1 MKHKNQT
8 FLSET
13 KYLWL
18 LLFIAVLFFG
28 ALRPSVF
35 FTSTTMSAIAY
46 QMPELGMFV
55 LAMLLPI
62 VSGGL
67 NLAIIA
73 TGNLCALV
81 FASILLHPAVGGMGL
96 LVAVVAAVVCAV
108 GIGVINGSIVAYV
121 GAHPILVTLGSMTMI
136 NGIGI
141 YFTRGT
147 VVSGFS
153 SSVLTWI
160 GNGSL
165 LWIPAPFVIFIAFSA
180 LTGFIL
186 SCTPFG
192 LYVRMMGS
200 NAEATRYS
208 GVNISLVYMKIY
220 IYSSLMA
227 LVGGVIMMSRFN
239 SARVGYGDGYLLV
252 SILVLILGGV
262 EPLGG
267 FGHVSKVVFAL
278 LVLQIVA
285 SGLNLLRADQ
295 HLIMVIWGF
304 ILLCTVICRHAHT
317 LWQEK
322 RHARH
327 LIK

>member
-1 MKHKNQT
+1 MKYKPQT
-8 FLSET
+8 FFSDT
-13 KYLWL
+13 KYLWVL
-18 LLFIAVLFFG
+18 LVFAVLFFG
-28 ALRPSVF
+28 ALRPGVF
-35 FTSTTMSAIAY
+35 FTSTTMNAVAY

-55 LAMLLPI
+55 LAMLFPI

-73 TGNLCALV
+73 TGNICALV
-81 FASILLHPAVGGMGL
+81 LASILLHSGGMGL
-96 LVAVVAAVVCAV
+96 FIAAIAAVVCAV

-141 YFTRGT
+141 YLTRGT

-165 LWIPAPFVIFIAFSA
+165 LWIPAPFIIFIIFSV

-192 LYVRMMGS
+192 LYVRMIGS

-208 GVNISLVYMKIY
+208 GVNISLVYIKIY

-267 FGHVSKVVFAL
+267 FGRVSKVVFAL

-295 HLIMVIWGF
+295 HLIMIIWGM
-304 ILLCTVICRHAHT
+304 ILLCTVICKYVHK

-322 RHARH
+322 RYVRQNHKAS
-327 LIK
+327 